1 MNSDPSESLTW
12 RETEVLRLLDAR
24 LSHEETAEVLD
35 ISPATLHSHTSSIY
49 RKLMGRARHEA
60 ATQGHGIRLLPP

>member
-1 MNSDPSESLTW
+1 MSSDPSESLTW

-24 LSHEETAEVLD
+24 LSREEIAEVLD
-35 ISPATLHSHTSSIY
+35 ISPAALHSHANSIY

-60 ATQGHGIRLLPP
+60 ATQAHGVRLLPP